1 MIRREFYLEQIN
13 DVMDSDFVKVFIGI
27 RRCGKTELM
36 LSTIDELKQKG
47 IKDENIIYISLE
59 DRKYYDI
66 YDYKQLDEIIYSLA
80 ENSTEKIY
88 IFIDEIQ
95 QVDKWEKSINGY
107 RKSLN
112 CDIYITGSN
121 SKLLSTELSTYL
133 AGRYIE
139 IKVYPFSYT
148 EVIQF
153 KLLEG
158 LTINEKE
165 IFNEYVTYG
174 GMPGLLTVN
183 EKMKTNALRDIYN
196 SIIVDDILTR
206 HRIEKVDLFK
216 RFIRYLMNSTSQT
229 FSKKSIQNYLKNE
242 NIKMNPE
249 TINNYIDY
257 LQEALFIARLRRKDL
272 VGKKEMKTQEKY
284 YLTDHGFHQALIDD
298 NSKWIPRILENIVY
312 MELLRRGYDVRVG
325 KVYDRE
331 VDFEYKK
338 DNQKRY
344 MQVTYMLSTDE
355 TIEREFT
362 PLEMIR
368 DNYPK
373 YVLSLDEFDMS
384 RNGIIHMNIID
395 FLKNKEI

>member
-1 MIRREFYLEQIN
+1 
-13 DVMDSDFVKVFIGI
+13 
-27 RRCGKTELM
+27 
-36 LSTIDELKQKG
+36 
-47 IKDENIIYISLE
+47 
-59 DRKYYDI
+59 
-66 YDYKQLDEIIYSLA
+66 
-80 ENSTEKIY
+80 
-88 IFIDEIQ
+88 
-95 QVDKWEKSINGY
+95 
-107 RKSLN
+107 
-112 CDIYITGSN
+112 
-121 SKLLSTELSTYL
+121 
-133 AGRYIE
+133 
-139 IKVYPFSYT
+139 
-148 EVIQF
+148 
-153 KLLEG
+153 
-158 LTINEKE
+158 
-165 IFNEYVTYG
+165 
-174 GMPGLLTVN
+174 
-183 EKMKTNALRDIYN
+183 
-196 SIIVDDILTR
+196 
-206 HRIEKVDLFK
+206 
-216 RFIRYLMNSTSQT
+216 
-229 FSKKSIQNYLKNE
+229 
-242 NIKMNPE
+242 
-249 TINNYIDY
+249 
-257 LQEALFIARLRRKDL
+257 
-272 VGKKEMKTQEKY
+272 MKTQEKY

>member
-59 DRKYYDI
+59 DKKYYDI
-66 YDYKQLDEIIYSLA
+66 HDYKQLDEIIYSLA

-249 TINNYIDY
+249 TINNYTDY

>member
-153 KLLEG
+153 ELLEG

-249 TINNYIDY
+249 TINKYTDY

-395 FLKNKEI
+395 FLKNKEL

>member
-174 GMPGLLTVN
+174 GMPGLLAVN

-249 TINNYIDY
+249 TINNYTDY

>member
-249 TINNYIDY
+249 TINKYTDY

-395 FLKNKEI
+395 FLKNKEL

>member
-249 TINNYIDY
+249 TINNYTDY

>member
-1 MIRREFYLEQIN
+1 MIRRDFYLEQIN

-158 LTINEKE
+158 LEINEKE

-183 EKMKTNALRDIYN
+183 EKMKMNALRDIYN

-206 HRIEKVDLFK
+206 HRIEKVGLFK
-216 RFIRYLMNSTSQT
+216 RFIRYLMNSTSQA

-249 TINNYIDY
+249 TINNYTDY

>member
-325 KVYDRE
+325 KVYNRE

>member
-249 TINNYIDY
+249 TINNYTDY

-272 VGKKEMKTQEKY
+272 IGKKEMKTQEKY